1 MRIIAGSR
9 KGHRIAAPKGGGTR
23 PTGDRVREAL
33 FSMLGPIDGVKVLDL
48 FAGSGALGLEA
59 LSRGARHCVFV
70 ESDRAV
76 AGVIRANL
84 DKLRFT
90 EADVVTRDA
99 LGFLRGEAAREPAYD
114 LVLCDPPYDA
124 WSELEPRL
132 AQALP
137 GVLAPGG
144 IVVVETSEKVEP
156 QLDLDLVTSRRY
168 GSARIT
174 LFTR

>member
-1 MRIIAGSR
+1 M
-9 KGHRIAAPKGGGTR
+9 
-23 PTGDRVREAL
+23 REAL
-33 FSMLGPIDGVKVLDL
+33 FSLLGPIDGVNVLDL
-48 FAGSGALGLEA
+48 YAGSGALGLEA

-70 ESDRAV
+70 EFDRGAV
-76 AGVIRANL
+76 AVIRANL
-84 DKLRFT
+84 AKLRLA

-99 LGFLRGEAAREPAYD
+99 LGFLRGEASREPAYD

-124 WSELEPRL
+124 WQKLEPRL
-132 AQALP
+132 AEALP